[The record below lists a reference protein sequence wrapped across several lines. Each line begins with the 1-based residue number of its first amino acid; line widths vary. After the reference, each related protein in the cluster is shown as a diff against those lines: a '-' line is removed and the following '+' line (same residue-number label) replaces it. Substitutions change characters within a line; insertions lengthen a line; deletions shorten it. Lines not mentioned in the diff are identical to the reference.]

1 MTLNYVKFTL
11 HIMEK
16 LSKFLLVFITGY
28 VFIACEDNNQEE
40 VEPITQ
46 PDLNPPTVSFS
57 SPTHNQ
63 TIYGQQAISI
73 VAQDDQKVQEI
84 EIHIKRPSSDEFS
97 SVVNWANLT
106 DAYAS
111 YSYDWNTLI
120 ESNGQ
125 YSIKVMA
132 RDHSSYVTG
141 GNAGASQEIQV
152 YVYNPDENS
161 NSNPGAVDGYI
172 AVKNISHNK
181 LMGSV
186 YGSQTRYREIQYASG
201 EGLDECSCSAC
212 NPNNQYDFIELYY
225 KPSTRSIKYKK
236 AGDQDYQYTSVPS
249 DRNCIRYT
257 EE

>member
-1 MTLNYVKFTL
+1 MNKFA
-11 HIMEK
+11 
-16 LSKFLLVFITGY
+16 KFLLILMTVHMFIS
-28 VFIACEDNNQEE
+28 CEDNNQEAAE
-40 VEPITQ
+40 SINT
-46 PDLNPPTVSFS
+46 PDLIPPTVYFS
-57 SPTHNQ
+57 SPSYNQ
-63 TIYGQQAISI
+63 TVYGQQAISI
-73 VAQDDQKVQEI
+73 VAQDDIKVQEI
-84 EIHIKRPSSDEFS
+84 EIHVKRPSSNEFS
-97 SVVNWANLT
+97 SVVSWTNLT

-111 YSYDWNTLI
+111 YSYNWNTLI

-125 YSIKVMA
+125 YSIKVIA

-141 GNAGASQEIQV
+141 GNSGASQEIQV
-152 YVYNPDENS
+152 YVYNQDEDS
-161 NSNPGAVDGYI
+161 DSNPGAVDGYI

-212 NPNNQYDFIELYY
+212 NPNNQYDFTELYY
-225 KPSTRSIKYKK
+225 KSSIRSIKYKK
-236 AGDQDYQYTSVPS
+236 AGDQDYQYTTVPS

>member
-1 MTLNYVKFTL
+1 MN
-11 HIMEK
+11 K
-16 LSKFLLVFITGY
+16 LSKFLLVLISGYFFIS
-28 VFIACEDNNQEE
+28 CEDNNQEE
-40 VEPITQ
+40 AEPITP
-46 PDLNPPTVSFS
+46 PDLNPPTVFFS
-57 SPTHNQ
+57 SPSHNQ
-63 TIYGQQAISI
+63 TVYGQQAISI
-73 VAQDDQKVQEI
+73 SAQDDKKVQEI
-84 EIHIKRPSSDEFS
+84 EIHIKRPSSDEFT
-97 SVVNWANLT
+97 SVVSWANLT
-106 DAYAS
+106 NSYAS

-132 RDHSSYVTG
+132 RDHSSYITG

-152 YVYNPDENS
+152 YVYNPDDNS
-161 NSNPGAVDGYI
+161 NSNSGAVDGYI

-181 LMGSV
+181 LMGGV

-236 AGDQDYQYTSVPS
+236 VGDQDYQYTSVPS